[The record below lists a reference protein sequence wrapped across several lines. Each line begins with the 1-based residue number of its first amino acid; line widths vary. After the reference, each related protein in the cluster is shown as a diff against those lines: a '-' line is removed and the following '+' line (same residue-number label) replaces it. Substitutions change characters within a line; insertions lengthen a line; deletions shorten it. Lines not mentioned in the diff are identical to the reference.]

1 LGPAGPG
8 AASAGPL
15 GLAGAEPP
23 WRGGAGGGGTGS
35 ALAVVAGNVSV
46 IAPAPLIAAI
56 ASLVQ
61 RFLGRVE
68 LPFHLVHEQNLPCYR
83 RDASVEC

>member
-1 LGPAGPG
+1 
-8 AASAGPL
+8 L
-15 GLAGAEPP
+15 GLAGAGAAVA
-23 WRGGAGGGGTGS
+23 GGAGGGGTGS
-35 ALAVVAGNVSV
+35 ALAVVAGNASV

-68 LPFHLVHEQNLPCYR
+68 LPSTWSMSKNLPCYS